1 MDAYAMLRDIISDS
15 VSRTNTGQTNK
26 RLWPPT
32 GRFFTYT
39 KTLPQNP
46 FHSEPAPIVSLSP
59 LQSRTLPLLSLLPL
73 LQSPP
78 VSSHRTHRRLLS
90 RRRQATSPTMTT
102 AVASATRPRCLEP
115 WPAVVSSGDCY
126 CRCNAHT
133 HTMPHTV
140 FIFARKRTP
149 PAIYVHVY

>member
-1 MDAYAMLRDIISDS
+1 
-15 VSRTNTGQTNK
+15 
-26 RLWPPT
+26 
-32 GRFFTYT
+32 
-39 KTLPQNP
+39 
-46 FHSEPAPIVSLSP
+46 
-59 LQSRTLPLLSLLPL
+59 
-73 LQSPP
+73 
-78 VSSHRTHRRLLS
+78 LLS

-149 PAIYVHVY
+149 PAIYVHVYWWRYFRILPLGEEYNVTRTARRLRHLASRRQVLSPTHRNVK